1 MATSPYF
8 TTSNPY
14 ILYDIHVDEIST
26 DINSNSST
34 IRVWVIAWRTN
45 QGYQTYGSGYCI
57 VNING
62 EEYFDDITPAQVI
75 DYESDTLMFDR
86 TVTIPHDAD
95 GKKTIYVSAYFD
107 HTRFSSNSQGFNVTL
122 TAIPRQA
129 NLTGA
134 PNFNDTQSPTITY
147 SNPAGNAVTSLQACI
162 SLTGSSADIAYRDI
176 PKNATSYT
184 FNLTQAEKNVLLA
197 SIPNANSR
205 SVVFIVKT
213 VIGGVTYYSNLTRTF
228 SVVNA
233 NPTISGPSY
242 YDTNSATI
250 AITNNDQKIIQKASN
265 VSFKVNTI
273 SSLKYATLSSVR
285 VTCNGVTKSATLSGS
300 TTNNVI
306 IAFGAIDS
314 TSNLSASIVVTD
326 SRGNTASATLNITML
341 EWNLPTANISLSR
354 KSNYYSETYLTV
366 NANISSLD
374 GNNTVTIK
382 YQYKEKDAGSYGSL
396 VTINNG
402 QTYTLNLDNEKSY
415 DFKIFVTDRVGETIY
430 NKVLQIGIPILYIDR
445 LLRSVGIGTIPS
457 ETNMLA
463 VDRRLSLKNTL
474 QETVADLWS
483 TVTTEANRSAHFR
496 LYNSAGDIMS
506 QLTGY
511 AGGGLNL
518 YNTSAKLEVE
528 IKAGVGNGYFNLKNS
543 SENSIVTLGISASN
557 GGYIGAKDA
566 NGNARGVLSVG
577 TYGGALN
584 LYKND
589 NTNII
594 SIFANSNGGG
604 AIVAKNTSGN
614 TCAEVYCGNNN
625 AGYMQIYNS
634 SSTRTILL
642 AGESGNITCV
652 SLTQT
657 SSRKVKKNIEG
668 LTTEEAYKVLLL
680 TAVTF
685 DYKDANLGKDRRG
698 FIAEDV
704 AEVIPQVVAPETE
717 DAPASIDYIQ
727 LIPYLQTVIKEQE
740 KKLTEQEQKI
750 KDLEKRLEDLESKI
764 K

>member
-26 DINSNSST
+26 DINSNTSRV
-34 IRVWVIAWRTN
+34 RVWVIAWRTN
-45 QGYQTYGSGYCI
+45 QGYQTSGSGYCI

-62 EEYFDDITPAQVI
+62 EEYYDDITPYQVI

-134 PNFNDTQSPTITY
+134 PNFNDTQNPTITY

-162 SLTGSSADIAYRDI
+162 SLTGASADIGYRDI

-184 FNLTQAEKNVLLA
+184 FNLTQAEKNALLA
-197 SIPNANSR
+197 SIPNSNSR

-242 YDTNSATI
+242 YDTNSSTI
-250 AITNNDQKIIQKASN
+250 AITNNNQKIIQKASN
-265 VSFKVNTI
+265 VSFKANTI
-273 SSLKYATLSSVR
+273 SALKYATLSSVR
-285 VTCNGVTKSATLSGS
+285 VTCNGITKSASLSGS
-300 TTNNVI
+300 TANNVI

-341 EWNLPTANISLSR
+341 EWSLPTANISLSR
-354 KSNYYSETYLTV
+354 KSNYYSESYLTV

-374 GNNTVTIK
+374 GNNSVTIK
-382 YQYKEKDAGSYGSL
+382 YQYKEKSAGSYGSL

-430 NKVLQIGIPILYIDR
+430 NRVLQIGIPILYIDR
-445 LLRSVGIGTIPS
+445 LLRSVGIGTIPN
-457 ETNMLA
+457 EINMLA
-463 VDRRLSLKNTL
+463 VDRRLSLKNNA

-483 TVTTEANRSAHFR
+483 NPSTDAARSAFLAFYDNVGLKR
-496 LYNSAGDIMS
+496 LMFSGYDRGTINIYKKGDDTKRTFIAYANAYGGV
-506 QLTGY
+506 LTI
-511 AGGGLNL
+511 AND
-518 YNTSAKLEVE
+518 
-528 IKAGVGNGYFNLKNS
+528 NGDNRIVQNVS
-543 SENSIVTLGISASN
+543 S
-557 GGYIGAKDA
+557 YDR
-566 NGNARGVLSVG
+566 GNAYYYDESNNARVVI
-577 TYGGALN
+577 YGDG
-584 LYKND
+584 YVICKD
-589 NTNII
+589 
-594 SIFANSNGGG
+594 S
-604 AIVAKNTSGN
+604 SGN
-614 TCAEVYCGNNN
+614 NTISNEG
-625 AGYMQIYNS
+625 
-634 SSTRTILL
+634 ST
-642 AGESGNITCV
+642 GKITCV
-652 SLTQT
+652 SLVQT
-657 SSRKVKKNIEG
+657 SSRKVKENIEE
-668 LTTEEAYKVLLL
+668 LTPEEAYKVLAL
-680 TAVTF
+680 TAITF

-704 AEVIPQVVAPETE
+704 AEIIPQIVEPESEYT
-717 DAPASIDYIQ
+717 PVSIDYIQ

-740 KKLTEQEQKI
+740 KKLSEQEQKI

>member
-8 TTSNPY
+8 STSNPY

-34 IRVWVIAWRTN
+34 VRVWVIAWRTN

-62 EEYFDDITPAQVI
+62 EEYYDDITPYQVLS
-75 DYESDTLMFDR
+75 YNSDTLMFDR
-86 TVTIPHDAD
+86 TITIPHDAD

-134 PNFNDTQSPTITY
+134 PNFNDTQNPTINY

-162 SLTGSSADIAYRDI
+162 SLTGSNADIAYRDI

-184 FNLTQAEKNVLLA
+184 FNLTQAEKNTLLA

-213 VIGGVTYYSNLTRTF
+213 VIGGVTYYSTLTRTF

-233 NPTISGPSY
+233 NPTISGAGY

-250 AITNNDQKIIQKASN
+250 AITNDNQKIIQKASN
-265 VSFKVNTI
+265 VSFKFNTL
-273 SSLKYATLSSVR
+273 SALKYATLSSVR
-285 VTCNGVTKSATLSGS
+285 VTCNAITKSAALSGS
-300 TTNNVI
+300 TANNVI
-306 IAFGAIDS
+306 IPFGAIDS
-314 TSNLSASIVVTD
+314 TNNLSASIVVTD
-326 SRGNTASATLNITML
+326 SRGNTASATLNIIML
-341 EWNLPTANISLSR
+341 EWTLPTAIISLSR
-354 KSNYYSETYLTV
+354 KSNYYSESYLTV

-374 GNNTVTIK
+374 GNNSVTIK

-402 QTYTLNLDNEKSY
+402 ETYTLNLDNEKSY

-430 NKVLQIGIPILYIDR
+430 NRVLQIGIPILYVDR
-445 LLRSVGIGTIPS
+445 LLRSVGIGTIPNQ
-457 ETNMLA
+457 TNMLA
-463 VDRRLSLKNTL
+463 VDRRLSLKNL
-474 QETVADLWS
+474 AQEIMSDLWTYDS
-483 TVTTEANRSAHFR
+483 TDANRSAFLAFYDNNGVTRVGVSGYDRGSLTIYKKGDDTKKVLAADADAYGGR
-496 LYNSAGDIMS
+496 LSLRNGDNNYRVS
-506 QLTGY
+506 QY
-511 AGGGLNL
+511 
-518 YNTSAKLEVE
+518 
-528 IKAGVGNGYFNLKNS
+528 IS
-543 SENSIVTLGISASN
+543 S
-557 GGYIGAKDA
+557 YDR
-566 NGNARGVLSVG
+566 GNALFYDENNNSRVVI
-577 TYGGALN
+577 YGDG
-584 LYKND
+584 Y
-589 NTNII
+589 
-594 SIFANSNGGG
+594 
-604 AIVAKNTSGN
+604 VVCRNTSGTN
-614 TCAEVYCGNNN
+614 TIINEG
-625 AGYMQIYNS
+625 
-634 SSTRTILL
+634 ST
-642 AGESGNITCV
+642 GKITCV
-652 SLTQT
+652 SLVQT
-657 SSRKVKKNIEG
+657 SSRKVKENIEE
-668 LTTEEAYKVLLL
+668 LTPEEAYKVLAL
-680 TAVTF
+680 TAITF

-704 AEVIPQVVAPETE
+704 AEVIPQLVEPESEYT
-717 DAPASIDYIQ
+717 PASIDYIQ

-750 KDLEKRLEDLESKI
+750 RDLEKRLEDLESKI

>member
-14 ILYDIHVDEIST
+14 ILYDIHVDEIAT

-34 IRVWVIAWRTN
+34 VRVWVIAWRTN
-45 QGYQTYGSGYCI
+45 TGYQTAGSGYCI

-62 EEYFDDITPAQVI
+62 EEYYDDITPYQVI

-107 HTRFSSNSQGFNVTL
+107 HTRFSSNSQGFNVVL
-122 TAIPRQA
+122 SDIPRQA
-129 NLTGA
+129 NLISA
-134 PNFNDTQSPTITY
+134 PDFNDLQSPTINY

-162 SLTGSSADIAYRDI
+162 SLSGSNADIAYRDI
-176 PKNATSYT
+176 PKTATSYT
-184 FNLTQAEKNVLLA
+184 FNLTQAEKNTLLA

-213 VIGGVTYYSNLTRTF
+213 VIGGVTYYSTLTRTF

-242 YDTNSATI
+242 YDTNSSTI
-250 AITNNDQKIIQKASN
+250 AITNNNQKIIQKASN
-265 VSFKVNTI
+265 VSFKANTI
-273 SSLKYATLSSVR
+273 SALKYATLSGVR
-285 VTCNGVTKSATLSGS
+285 VTCNGITKSASLSGS
-300 TTNNVI
+300 TANNTV

-341 EWNLPTANISLSR
+341 EWSLPTANISLIR
-354 KSNYYSETYLTV
+354 KSNYYSESYLTV

-374 GNNTVTIK
+374 GNNSVTIK
-382 YQYKEKDAGSYGSL
+382 YQYKEKSAGSYGSL

-402 QTYTLNLDNEKSY
+402 QTYTLTLDNEKSY
-415 DFKIFVTDRVGETIY
+415 DFKIYVTDRVGETIY
-430 NKVLQIGIPILYIDR
+430 NKVLQIGIPIFYVDR
-445 LLRSVGIGTIPS
+445 LKRSVGIGTIPS
-457 ETNMLA
+457 EYNMLSA
-463 VDRRLSLKNTL
+463 DRRIQLKNTM
-474 QETVADLWS
+474 QEPLLDLWT
-483 TVTTEANRSAHFR
+483 TVESYTNRSAFLR
-496 LYNSAGDIMS
+496 I
-506 QLTGY
+506 
-511 AGGGLNL
+511 
-518 YNTSAKLEVE
+518 YNTSGQQIIDL
-528 IKAGVGNGYFNLKNS
+528 NGYDGGTLRLKSYDNIEKVYLNAPTSSSGGELILRNNDAKTSIYAYSNS
-543 SENSIVTLGISASN
+543 
-557 GGYIGAKDA
+557 
-566 NGNARGVLSVG
+566 
-577 TYGGALN
+577 
-584 LYKND
+584 
-589 NTNII
+589 
-594 SIFANSNGGG
+594 GGG
-604 AIVAKNTSGN
+604 IFGLYNAPNDIRVIYMDTTTTGGRIWVLDTS
-614 TCAEVYCGNNN
+614 NNVN
-625 AGYMQIYNS
+625 ISLTGS
-634 SSTRTILL
+634 
-642 AGESGNITCV
+642 SGNITCV

-657 SSRKVKKNIEG
+657 SSRKVKKNVEE
-668 LTTEEAYKVLLL
+668 LTPEEAYKVLAL
-680 TAVTF
+680 TAITF
-685 DYKDANLGKDRRG
+685 DYISSNLGTDRRG

-704 AEVIPQVVAPETE
+704 AEVIPQVVTPETE

-750 KDLEKRLEDLESKI
+750 RDLEKRLEDLESKI

>member
-8 TTSNPY
+8 STSNPY
-14 ILYDIHVDEIST
+14 ILYDIHVDEIAT

-34 IRVWVIAWRTN
+34 VRVWVIAWRTN

-62 EEYFDDITPAQVI
+62 EEYYDDITPYQVI

-107 HTRFSSNSQGFNVTL
+107 HTRFSSNSQGFNAPL

-162 SLTGSSADIAYRDI
+162 SLTGSNADITYRDI

-250 AITNNDQKIIQKASN
+250 AITNNNQKIIQKASN
-265 VSFKVNTI
+265 VSFKANTI
-273 SSLKYATLSSVR
+273 SALKYATLSSVR
-285 VTCNGVTKSATLSGS
+285 VTCNGITKSASLSGS
-300 TTNNVI
+300 TANNVI

-326 SRGNTASATLNITML
+326 SRGNTASAVLNITML
-341 EWNLPTANISLSR
+341 EWSLPTANISLSR
-354 KSNYYSETYLTV
+354 KSNYYSESYLTV

-374 GNNTVTIK
+374 GNNSVTIK

-402 QTYTLNLDNEKSY
+402 QTYTLTLDNEKSY

-430 NKVLQIGIPILYIDR
+430 NRVLQIGIPILYIDR

-457 ETNMLA
+457 EPNMLA
-463 VDRRLSLKNTL
+463 VDRRLQVKNTL
-474 QETVADLWS
+474 QEILADIW
-483 TVTTEANRSAHFR
+483 TTITTEEGRSAFLKFYNKDGQAMVHLTGYEGGNLY
-496 LYNSAGDIMS
+496 LYNS
-506 QLTGY
+506 
-511 AGGGLNL
+511 
-518 YNTSAKLEVE
+518 SAKNTVE
-528 IKAGVGNGYFNLKNS
+528 LFQYNYGGRVRIRDNSGNYRAS
-543 SENSIVTLGISASN
+543 MYTSSN
-557 GGYIGAKDA
+557 GGNFEAYNSLDNRAILLWVG
-566 NGNARGVLSVG
+566 GNNDGV
-577 TYGGALN
+577 LN
-584 LYKND
+584 LYKSD
-589 NTNII
+589 GTNTINE
-594 SIFANSNGGG
+594 
-604 AIVAKNTSGN
+604 SGQN
-614 TCAEVYCGNNN
+614 
-625 AGYMQIYNS
+625 
-634 SSTRTILL
+634 
-642 AGESGNITCV
+642 GNITCV
-652 SLTQT
+652 SVTQT
-657 SSRKVKKNIEG
+657 SSRKVKTNITE
-668 LTTEEAYKVLLL
+668 LTAEEALKILNLVAIVY
-680 TAVTF
+680 
-685 DYKDANLGKDRRG
+685 DYKDEDLGTDRRG

-704 AEVIPQVVAPETE
+704 AEVIPQIVTPETE

-740 KKLTEQEQKI
+740 KKLTEQEKKI

>member
-8 TTSNPY
+8 STSNPY

-34 IRVWVIAWRTN
+34 VRVWVIAWRTN

-62 EEYFDDITPAQVI
+62 EEYYDDITPYQVI
-75 DYESDTLMFDR
+75 EYESDTLMFDR

-107 HTRFSSNSQGFNVTL
+107 HTRFSSNSQGFNVVL

-184 FNLTQAEKNVLLA
+184 FNLTQAERNTLLS

-205 SVVFIVKT
+205 SVIFFVKT
-213 VIGGVTYYSNLTRTF
+213 VIGGVTYYSTLTRTF

-250 AITNNDQKIIQKASN
+250 AITNNNQKIIQKASN

-273 SSLKYATLSSVR
+273 SALKYATLSGVR
-285 VTCNGVTKSATLSGS
+285 VTCNGITKSASLSGS
-300 TTNNVI
+300 TANNVT

-341 EWNLPTANISLSR
+341 EWSLPTANISLSR
-354 KSNYYSETYLTV
+354 KSNYYSETYLSV
-366 NANISSLD
+366 NANISALD
-374 GNNTVTIK
+374 GNNSVTIK

-402 QTYTLNLDNEKSY
+402 QIYTLNLDNEKSY
-415 DFKIFVTDRVGETIY
+415 DFKIFVTDRVGETVY
-430 NKVLQIGIPILYIDR
+430 NRVLQIGIPILYIDR
-445 LLRSVGIGTIPS
+445 LLRSVGIGTIPH

-463 VDRRLSLKNTL
+463 VDRRLSLRNKA

-483 TVTTEANRSAHFR
+483 YDSTDANRSAFLAFFDNNGVTR
-496 LYNSAGDIMS
+496 VGVSGYDRGSITIYKKGDDS
-506 QLTGY
+506 KKVV
-511 AGGGLNL
+511 A
-518 YNTSAKLEVE
+518 AD
-528 IKAGVGNGYFNLKNS
+528 A
-543 SENSIVTLGISASN
+543 
-557 GGYIGAKDA
+557 DA
-566 NGNARGVLSVG
+566 NGGRFSLRN
-577 TYGGALN
+577 
-584 LYKND
+584 ND
-589 NTNII
+589 NNYRVYQYV
-594 SIFANSNGGG
+594 SSYGRGNALFYDENNNSRVVIYGDGY
-604 AIVAKNTSGN
+604 VVCRNTSGDN
-614 TCAEVYCGNNN
+614 TIINEG
-625 AGYMQIYNS
+625 
-634 SSTRTILL
+634 ST
-642 AGESGNITCV
+642 GKITCV
-652 SLTQT
+652 SLVQT
-657 SSRKVKKNIEG
+657 SSRKVKENIEE
-668 LTTEEAYKVLLL
+668 LTAEEAYKVLLL
-680 TAVTF
+680 TAITF
-685 DYKDANLGKDRRG
+685 DYKYANLGKDRRG

-704 AEVIPQVVAPETE
+704 AEIIPQLVEPESEYT
-717 DAPASIDYIQ
+717 PASIDYIQ

-740 KKLTEQEQKI
+740 KKITEQEQKI

>member
-8 TTSNPY
+8 STSNPY
-14 ILYDIHVDEIST
+14 ILYDIHVDEIAT

-34 IRVWVIAWRTN
+34 VRVWVIAWRTN

-62 EEYFDDITPAQVI
+62 EEYFDDITPYQAI

-107 HTRFSSNSQGFNVTL
+107 HTRFSSNSQGFNVPL

-162 SLTGSSADIAYRDI
+162 SLTGSNADIAYRDI

-213 VIGGVTYYSNLTRTF
+213 VIGGVTYYSTLTRTF

-250 AITNNDQKIIQKASN
+250 AITNNNQKIIQKASN
-265 VSFKVNTI
+265 VSFKANTI
-273 SSLKYATLSSVR
+273 SALKYATLSSVR
-285 VTCNGVTKSATLSGS
+285 VTCNGVTKSASLSGS
-300 TTNNVI
+300 TANNVT

-326 SRGNTASATLNITML
+326 SRGNTASATLNITIL
-341 EWNLPTANISLSR
+341 EWSLPTANISLSR
-354 KSNYYSETYLTV
+354 KSNYYSESYLTV
-366 NANISSLD
+366 NANISSLY

-415 DFKIFVTDRVGETIY
+415 DFKIYVTDRVGETIY
-430 NKVLQIGIPILYIDR
+430 NRVLQIGIPILYIDR
-445 LLRSVGIGTIPS
+445 LLRSVGIGTIPN

-463 VDRRLSLKNTL
+463 VDRRLSLKNNA

-483 TVTTEANRSAHFR
+483 NPSTDAARSAFMSFYDNVGLKR
-496 LYNSAGDIMS
+496 LTFSGYDKGSFTIYKKGDDTKHTVIIS
-506 QLTGY
+506 G
-511 AGGGLNL
+511 
-518 YNTSAKLEVE
+518 TS
-528 IKAGVGNGYFNLKNS
+528 
-543 SENSIVTLGISASN
+543 
-557 GGYIGAKDA
+557 
-566 NGNARGVLSVG
+566 
-577 TYGGALN
+577 YGGALS
-584 LYKND
+584 LYD
-589 NTNII
+589 NNENRAIYGY
-594 SIFANSNGGG
+594 AGSNGDGNLNLNRGG
-604 AIVAKNTSGN
+604 ILSL
-614 TCAEVYCGNNN
+614 
-625 AGYMQIYNS
+625 YNS
-634 SSTRTILL
+634 SNVRTIVAYSATYGGGVLIANNSAGSAIDL
-642 AGESGNITCV
+642 TTGSAGDGTINVYNSSGSYTINLSGESGVVRCV
-652 SLTQT
+652 SVVQT
-657 SSRKVKKNIEG
+657 SSRKVKENIEE
-668 LTTEEAYKVLLL
+668 LTPEEALKILKLV
-680 TAVTF
+680 AVTF
-685 DYKDANLGKDRRG
+685 DYKDSNLGKDRRG

-704 AEVIPQVVAPETE
+704 AEVIPQVIAPETE